1 MASNKVEMIV
11 KFEEASYNE
20 ALRQLD
26 ELNKRARMLTLLL
39 QRSWLL
45 RLLFGVDLK
54 KLNLE
59 ITDEI

>member
-20 ALRQLD
+20 ALRQVD
-26 ELNKRARMLTLLL
+26 ELNRHAYVWMALLR
-39 QRSWLL
+39 RSWLL

-54 KLNLE
+54 KLELE
-59 ITDEI
+59 LTDEI

>member
-11 KFEEASYNE
+11 KFEEASYSE

-26 ELNKRARMLTLLL
+26 ELNKRTRVLAFLL

-59 ITDEI
+59 IIDEI

>member
-20 ALRQLD
+20 ALRQLE
-26 ELNKRARMLTLLL
+26 ELNRQAYVLSKLFR
-39 QRSWLL
+39 RSWLL

-54 KLNLE
+54 KLELE

>member
-11 KFEEASYNE
+11 KFEEASYSE
-20 ALRQLD
+20 ALRQID
-26 ELNKRARMLTLLL
+26 ELNKRTRLLAAL
-39 QRSWLL
+39 LRRSWLL

-54 KLNLE
+54 KLELE